1 MFPNPV
7 SAADAATWQQLA
19 IAALLTLGLT
29 SVVALVIRRPLY
41 GVLHMI
47 CGEEVGARFW
57 TTFASVLLVLGP
69 LFLVFTAAGGVPSMA
84 ELVRRSVYLGSFGVI
99 GAFLVMGAAV
109 MLSGPSKA
117 MSRRRATLLAGE
129 PADRLVD

>member
-1 MFPNPV
+1 MFPNPA
-7 SAADAATWQQLA
+7 SAADAVAWQQLA

-41 GVLHMI
+41 GVLQMI

-69 LFLVFTAAGGVPSMA
+69 LFLVFTAASGAQTMA

-117 MSRRRATLLAGE
+117 MSRRRSTLLAGE
-129 PADRLVD
+129 PTDRLAD